1 MKNISLIKGFQ
12 KLLYKQLNT
21 EIEAYGYRYHF
32 KSYMISLVVFLLAV
46 FLAGYFYLL
55 KPICMVIL
63 IGVGFFV
70 FPLII
75 KAQFVHMYN
84 NQRFENLV
92 NYMEKMIIFFKQD
105 PKILVCLQKTRHYVD
120 EITQQAIDQAIHILM
135 EDMSNERYDKAL
147 KIIEEEYH
155 SARLISLHRFMK
167 TVEEKSSQD
176 YRVSLNN
183 LDYDLKAWI
192 NRVYNYQTEL
202 KLKKMQVMVSLV
214 ASLILL
220 AIFSVMWVKVD
231 DLTKMI
237 SNPLYQ
243 IGALIFLITELILL
257 TIVQMKI
264 NGQWLVED
272 YNRKNDKQIMRKI
285 KNIEEYDYRLAL
297 KQQKMKFV
305 LFGFL
310 LLYALYIQ
318 QIMLVFFCIVVLVY
332 LFYEPYYMY
341 KLQRKSLSR
350 AIELEFPLWLRDVA
364 LNLNNYVVVGAMR
377 HSMEFVSPALYY
389 YLDKFLLDIEQYPTS
404 IEPFANF
411 LSEYH
416 LHDVHTAM
424 LALYSLQEVD
434 QKDSEREV
442 TELIQ
447 RNQTMLSNGEKVR
460 NQNALIGV
468 LIVSFIPIILTM
480 TKIIVDML
488 IMLVSIFAHMGG

>member
-341 KLQRKSLSR
+341 KLQRKSLAS
-350 AIELEFPLWLRDVA
+350 
-364 LNLNNYVVVGAMR
+364 
-377 HSMEFVSPALYY
+377 
-389 YLDKFLLDIEQYPTS
+389 
-404 IEPFANF
+404 
-411 LSEYH
+411 
-416 LHDVHTAM
+416 
-424 LALYSLQEVD
+424 
-434 QKDSEREV
+434 
-442 TELIQ
+442 
-447 RNQTMLSNGEKVR
+447 
-460 NQNALIGV
+460 
-468 LIVSFIPIILTM
+468 
-480 TKIIVDML
+480 
-488 IMLVSIFAHMGG
+488 